1 MKNVLNQ
8 PKYETLAFFMLG
20 LLTIPHSNSECER
33 IFSQVRKNKTDF
45 RGSLSND
52 SLSSILVTKSFM
64 EGKCCDQKF
73 SADLLKRAKGATQ
86 AHVKR
91 NQQ

>member
-1 MKNVLNQ
+1 MADSLKINPPPAKKKRREQ
-8 PKYETLAFFMLG
+8 SYSSKYG
-20 LLTIPHSNSECER
+20 ER

-64 EGKCCDQKF
+64 EGKCCDQEF

-86 AHVKR
+86 AHVKPT
-91 NQQ
+91 QQ